1 MMTRK
6 AIVNI
11 FSSYNNILMTATD
24 LTGAETITNGAPA
37 SRCCAALSRSV
48 KIPVDSITKSTSW
61 SFQGSL
67 AGSFSENILMDFP
80 SIAISS
86 LVEVTF

>member
-1 MMTRK
+1 M
-6 AIVNI
+6 
-11 FSSYNNILMTATD
+11 
-24 LTGAETITNGAPA
+24 ITFFAPA
-37 SRCCAALSRSV
+37 SRCCLAASLLV

-86 LVEVTF
+86 LFEVIF